1 MKKNLILGVS
11 IAAVALLFT
20 ACGGSSRIQK
30 ATSERLD
37 LEKTVRC
44 IPSLATLDVLPTRVT
59 ATAYANELEGLKDEE
74 MKQAI
79 VAKALATVNG
89 DVMVAP
95 QFVKAKGA
103 DGKMTSMTVSGYA
116 ASIKSFRPMTEADV
130 TFDETLL
137 DKTTQPTPDRKVVNT
152 MTVADVEFAPKKSLA
167 LTPVELVNKN
177 EAQALK
183 LAKEK
188 MLRQEKADVL
198 YHEDYNVTLDGGKVS
213 AFTLTAFPAKYV
225 NYRKPTK
232 RQQLALKPSV
242 TPIVNYRAIAADIK
256 TVAPSCQLKFGT
268 GNAQAKESEL
278 KETARAAALK
288 KYNADFL
295 LNETFYFD
303 YQEKVITHIT
313 ICGTPAV
320 YANFRPLVDGEVVDV
335 KLVPFE
341 GEDAPKE
348 EQKGGLF
355 GLFGGLVKKR

>member
-1 MKKNLILGVS
+1 MKKNLIICVA
-11 IAAVALLFT
+11 IATVALMLT
-20 ACGGSSRIQK
+20 ACGGSSHIQK

-37 LEKTVRC
+37 LAKTVRF
-44 IPSLATLDVLPTRVT
+44 IPSLASLEVRPTRVT

-79 VAKALATVNG
+79 VAKALATANG

-95 QFVKAKGA
+95 QFTTAKGA
-103 DGKMTSMTVSGYA
+103 DGKMTSMTVVGYSA
-116 ASIKSFRPMTEADV
+116 TIKSFRPMTEEDV
-130 TFDETLL
+130 VFDETLL
-137 DKTTQPTPDRKVVNT
+137 DKVSQPTPDRKVVNT

-167 LTPVELVNKN
+167 LTPVELVGKN

-188 MLRQEKADVL
+188 MLRQEKVDVL
-198 YHEDYNVTLDGGKVS
+198 FHENYNIVIDNGAIS
-213 AFTLTAFPAKYV
+213 SFTLTAFPAKYV

-232 RQQLALKPSV
+232 RQQLALKPTATPTV
-242 TPIVNYRAIAADIK
+242 TYLAVAADIK
-256 TVAPSCQLKFGT
+256 TVAPRCQLKFGT

-303 YQEKVITHIT
+303 YQDKVITHVT

-320 YANFRPLVDGEVVDV
+320 YANFRPLVEGEVVDV
-335 KLVPFE
+335 KLAPFA
-341 GEDAPKE
+341 GDGAPKE
-348 EQKGGLF
+348 EATG
-355 GLFGGLVKKR
+355 GLFGGLFDLFKKK